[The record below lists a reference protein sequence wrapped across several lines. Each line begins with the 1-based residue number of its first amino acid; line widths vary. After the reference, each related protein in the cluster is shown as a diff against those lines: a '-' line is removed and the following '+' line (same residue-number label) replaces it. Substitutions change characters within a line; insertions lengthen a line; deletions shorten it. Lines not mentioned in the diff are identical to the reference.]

1 MELIRIN
8 ENKVKIMLNA
18 TDMDIYDLPSEG
30 IDCCESTIRDAFR
43 AVLRD
48 VSRKCGM
55 NFSDGRLSIQFYP
68 SKGGGCEMF
77 VTINQARSV
86 QSSKKEKPMEQ
97 AHPATAV
104 THAEE
109 LRWNLSEAFAF
120 DSMKWLL
127 TICAQLK
134 RIGYQGASAAFRDEN
149 NRCFL
154 ILESCGA
161 FRPLITEYGTEEN
174 PKAVRLYI
182 SEHGSPICTT
192 CAVETLGAL

>member
-48 VSRKCGM
+48 VSRKSGM
-55 NFSDGRLSIQFYP
+55 NFADGRLSIQFYP

-77 VTINQARSV
+77 VTIHQARTE
-86 QSSKKEKPMEQ
+86 QSPKKEKCREREP
-97 AHPATAV
+97 
-104 THAEE
+104 HAASTVNPEE
-109 LRWNLSEAFAF
+109 IRWDLSEAFSF
-120 DSMKWLL
+120 ESMQWLL
-127 TICAQLK
+127 SVSAQL
-134 RIGYQGASAAFRDEN
+134 RRVGFRGASAAFRDEN
-149 NRCFL
+149 GRCFL
-154 ILESCGA
+154 ILDPCGA
-161 FRPLITEYGTEEN
+161 FRPLITEYGAEEN

-182 SEHGSPICTT
+182 SEHGSPICL
-192 CAVETLGAL
+192 AGAIETLGAL